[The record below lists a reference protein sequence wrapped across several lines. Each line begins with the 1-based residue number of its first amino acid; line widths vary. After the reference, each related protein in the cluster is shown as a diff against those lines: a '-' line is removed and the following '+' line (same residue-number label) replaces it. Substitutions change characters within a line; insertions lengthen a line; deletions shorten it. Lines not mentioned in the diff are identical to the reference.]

1 MGSLDDRLRRLEE
14 RRSSGEQ
21 WETPIEALVLAKAV
35 ERHQARKSGEE
46 PPAYTREEL
55 EALYEEDL
63 AEAAGG
69 GTVAYFRNSDGWR
82 SEKAQ
87 EILDEWEADARR
99 NLEMIEA
106 GASKEDV
113 YGEFDEEEEE
123 V

>member
-69 GTVAYFRNSDGWR
+69 GTVAYFRNSAGWR
-82 SEKAQ
+82 SEEGQ
-87 EILDEWEADARR
+87 EILDEWQEAATRR
-99 NLEMIEA
+99 LRLIED
-106 GASKEDV
+106 GMPKEDV
-113 YGEFDEEEEE
+113 YDEFNEEEE